1 MKNRRSTRIAGASAG
16 ALMLAPMVAM
26 MRLPLMAAEA
36 GNSGKWAAEAGN
48 SGKWAAESALAV
60 NEKMAAIAEG
70 AFAAHMSLL
79 GSAAQFW
86 PEVLAGKTPSVLT
99 GAAVERSLHAALAPA
114 SRRVR
119 ANFRRLSKL

>member
-1 MKNRRSTRIAGASAG
+1 MKNRRFTRIAGASAG

-26 MRLPLMAAEA
+26 MRLPLM
-36 GNSGKWAAEAGN
+36 AAEAGN